1 MVAEGNHLGD
11 IFEIATAIRQEFPEI
26 DVKVTTL
33 GHTQRGGSPSTNDRV
48 LASVLG
54 HYAVNSLLEGKQ
66 KVMAGMINQKVVFT
80 SLENAISKTSEL
92 DKEMLTIAKI
102 LAT

>member
-11 IFEIATAIRQEFPEI
+11 VFEIAAAVRKEFPEM

-33 GHTQRGGSPSTNDRV
+33 GHTQRGGSPTTNDRV

-54 HYAVNSLLEGKQ
+54 HYAVKGLLEGKQ

-80 SLENAISKTSEL
+80 SLENAISKTTEL
-92 DKEMLTIAKI
+92 DEEMLTIAKI

>member
-11 IFEIATAIRQEFPEI
+11 IFEIAAAIRNEFPEM

-54 HYAVNSLLEGKQ
+54 HYAVNGLLEGKQ
-66 KVMAGMINQKVVFT
+66 KVMVGMINQKVVFT
-80 SLENAISKTSEL
+80 SLEDAISKTTEL
-92 DKEMLTIAKI
+92 DEEMLTIAKI

>member
-11 IFEIATAIRQEFPEI
+11 IFEIATAIRNEFPEM

-54 HYAVNSLLEGKQ
+54 HYAVNGLLEGKQ

-80 SLENAISKTSEL
+80 SLEDAISKATEL
-92 DKEMLTIAKI
+92 DEEMLTIAKI

>member
-11 IFEIATAIRQEFPEI
+11 IFEIATAIRNEFPEM

-54 HYAVNSLLEGKQ
+54 HYAVNGLLEGKQ

-80 SLENAISKTSEL
+80 SLEDAISKTTEL
-92 DKEMLTIAKI
+92 DEEMLTIAKI